1 MWKTENIRVNN
12 VLMQGFQQMKQKII
26 KDKMQVYY
34 LKAIKKKID
43 RWKIKF

>member
-26 KDKMQVYY
+26 KDKMQY
-34 LKAIKKKID
+34 KEEN
-43 RWKIKF
+43 R